1 VDKINIV
8 GKEKFDEFTINK
20 IEETLGHVKEK
31 YDRIFNINTLK
42 YFKVVI
48 QPKLKS
54 GEEHLFEVIVNIDTQ
69 YGLFRSEKQGYE
81 ILSIIDQIKNDLE
94 RQIIIKKEKIKAK
107 RKYPDNA

>member
-1 VDKINIV
+1 MGKINII

-42 YFKVVI
+42 DFKVVI
-48 QPKLKS
+48 QPKSKS

-69 YGLFRSEKQGYE
+69 HGLFRSEKQGYE

-94 RQIIIKKEKIKAK
+94 RQIIEKKEKVKAK